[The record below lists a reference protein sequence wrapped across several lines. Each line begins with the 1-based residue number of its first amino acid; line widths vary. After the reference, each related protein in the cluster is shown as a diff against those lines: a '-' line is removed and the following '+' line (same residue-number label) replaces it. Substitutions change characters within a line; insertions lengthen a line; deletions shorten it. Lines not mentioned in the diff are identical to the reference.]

1 MATRGRKPKP
11 TVLKLVA
18 GNPGKRPINQDEPQP
33 KADLNEPPHWLT
45 DRQKD
50 TWLDVIQN
58 APPGLLKDVDASVFT
73 VWVVAFDLYQEA
85 SDKLAKTGML
95 IKAPNTGVPMQSPY
109 LAIVNRQAQIM
120 LKAAA
125 EMGFTP
131 ASRSRV
137 VVKKE
142 AGHKDDPWSGI
153 AGG

>member
-1 MATRGRKPKP
+1 MRGRKPKP
-11 TVLKLVA
+11 TALKLIA
-18 GNPGKRPINQDEPQP
+18 GNPGKRALNAHEPQP
-33 KADLNEPPHWLT
+33 RADLAASPAWLT
-45 DRQKD
+45 ERQQA
-50 TWLDVIQN
+50 TWREVVELS
-58 APPGLLKDVDASVFT
+58 PPGLLKDVDASVFA

-85 SDKLAKTGML
+85 SEKLARTGML

-137 VVKKE
+137 VVKRD
-142 AGHKDDPWSGI
+142 ASTADDPWGAI
-153 AGG
+153 AGGG

>member
-1 MATRGRKPKP
+1 
-11 TVLKLVA
+11 LKLIA
-18 GNPGKRPINQDEPQP
+18 GNPGKRALNAHEPQP
-33 KADLNEPPHWLT
+33 RADLAAPPAWLT
-45 DRQKD
+45 ERQQG
-50 TWLDVIQN
+50 TWREVVELS
-58 APPGLLKDVDASVFT
+58 PPGLLKDVDASVFA

-85 SDKLAKTGML
+85 SEKLARTGML

-137 VVKKE
+137 VVKRD
-142 AGHKDDPWSGI
+142 AIVADDPWGAI
-153 AGG
+153 AGGG

>member
-1 MATRGRKPKP
+1 MRGRKPKP
-11 TVLKLVA
+11 TALKLIA
-18 GNPGKRPINQDEPQP
+18 GNPGKRALNAHEPQP
-33 KADLNEPPHWLT
+33 CADLAASPAWLT
-45 DRQKD
+45 ERQQA
-50 TWLDVIQN
+50 TWREVVELS
-58 APPGLLKDVDASVFT
+58 PPGLLKDVDASVFA

-85 SDKLAKTGML
+85 SEKLARTGML

-137 VVKKE
+137 VVKRD
-142 AGHKDDPWSGI
+142 ASTADDPWGAI
-153 AGG
+153 AGGG

>member
-1 MATRGRKPKP
+1 MRGRKPKP
-11 TVLKLVA
+11 TALKLIA
-18 GNPGKRPINQDEPQP
+18 GNPGKRALNAHEPQP
-33 KADLNEPPHWLT
+33 RADLAASPAWLT
-45 DRQKD
+45 ERQQA
-50 TWLDVIQN
+50 TWREVVELS
-58 APPGLLKDVDASVFT
+58 PPGLLKDVDASVFA

-85 SDKLAKTGML
+85 SEKLARTGML

-137 VVKKE
+137 VVKRD
-142 AGHKDDPWSGI
+142 ASAADDPWGAI
-153 AGG
+153 AGGG

>member
-1 MATRGRKPKP
+1 M
-11 TVLKLVA
+11 
-18 GNPGKRPINQDEPQP
+18 
-33 KADLNEPPHWLT
+33 
-45 DRQKD
+45 
-50 TWLDVIQN
+50 IQN

-85 SDKLAKTGML
+85 SNKLAKTGML

-120 LKAAA
+120 PKAAA

-142 AGHKDDPWSGI
+142 AGQKDDPWSGI

>member
-1 MATRGRKPKP
+1 MRGRKPKP
-11 TVLKLVA
+11 TALKLIA
-18 GNPGKRPINQDEPQP
+18 GNPGKRALNAHEPQP
-33 KADLNEPPHWLT
+33 RTDLAALPAWLT
-45 DRQKD
+45 ERQQA
-50 TWLDVIQN
+50 TWREVVELS
-58 APPGLLKDVDASVFT
+58 PPGLLKDVDASVFA

-85 SDKLAKTGML
+85 SEKLARTGML

-137 VVKKE
+137 VVKRD
-142 AGHKDDPWSGI
+142 ASAADDPWTAI

>member
-1 MATRGRKPKP
+1 MRGRKPKP
-11 TVLKLVA
+11 TALKLIA
-18 GNPGKRPINQDEPQP
+18 GNPGKRALNAHEPQP
-33 KADLNEPPHWLT
+33 RTDLAAPPVWLT
-45 DRQKD
+45 ERQQA
-50 TWLDVIQN
+50 TWREVVELS
-58 APPGLLKDVDASVFT
+58 PPGLLKDVDASVFA

-85 SDKLAKTGML
+85 SEKLARTGML

-137 VVKKE
+137 VVKRD
-142 AGHKDDPWSGI
+142 ASTADDPWGAI
-153 AGG
+153 AGGG